1 MATAGPGAV
10 QAQLLDVRECRFS
23 PPGSRHATAAYK
35 GRVVEVSVFRHDMS
49 DTSRIVI
56 VIQGEALGTHG
67 QTVEY
72 VIDDAEPAR
81 ALAAGFDIARA
92 TIDDRPV

>member
-1 MATAGPGAV
+1 V
-10 QAQLLDVRECRFS
+10 ESQLLNVRECKFS

-35 GRVVEVSVFRHDMS
+35 GRVVEVSVFQRELCDRSH
-49 DTSRIVI
+49 IVV
-56 VIQGEALGTHG
+56 VIYGRTLGASS

-72 VIDDAEPAR
+72 VTDDAEPAR

-92 TIDDRPV
+92 TIDGRPL